1 MYWTIEAPGAVIGPD
16 SWHAVPMDESSS
28 HHPLVRLARITAGG
42 VLVIVGLV
50 GLVMPVM
57 PGWLF
62 LIPGLTLWSTE
73 FRWAASSRQRAV
85 AFVRR
90 HRGGQEP
97 DEVSVRN
104 RPAA

>member
-1 MYWTIEAPGAVIGPD
+1 MGD
-16 SWHAVPMDESSS
+16 SSTNNPIK
-28 HHPLVRLARITAGG
+28 RLARITAGG
-42 VLVIVGLV
+42 VLVVVGLV

-62 LIPGLTLWSTE
+62 IIPGLTLWSSE
-73 FRWAASSRQRAV
+73 FRWAARLRQRTV
-85 AFVRR
+85 TFVRR

-97 DEVSVRN
+97 DEVTVRN